1 MMPGVAT
8 RDSDGIR
15 MSISTD
21 SGALDAQPSTN
32 RRSSLQIGAPELRLL
47 EGWAR
52 EDYPREAC
60 GLLLGRAGPEGTRVL
75 HVRRARNR
83 NVERARDRFE
93 LDPLD
98 HLAAEDEARD
108 LGLAVVGVWHS
119 HPDRP
124 PRPSE
129 ADRAGAWSGWSHL
142 IVAVDARA
150 SCSVRSWRIV
160 VGAFVEE
167 TLDRTS

>member
-1 MMPGVAT
+1 
-8 RDSDGIR
+8 

-21 SGALDAQPSTN
+21 SDARGARPSSN
-32 RRSSLQIGAPELRLL
+32 RRSRLQIGAPELRRL

-60 GLLLGRAGPEGTRVL
+60 GLLLGRADPEGTRVL

-83 NVERARDRFE
+83 TVERARDRFD

-98 HLAAEDEARD
+98 HLAAEDEARE

-142 IVAVDARA
+142 IVAVDARS
-150 SCSVRSWRIV
+150 SCGVRSWRL
-160 VGAFVEE
+160 VGDAFVEE
-167 TLDRTS
+167 EVDGAA